1 MSPAKYKVRLN
12 APKPSEDEMRE
23 FKNFNRVLYQYKR
36 AKRPRPLHSI
46 MGKMNRLIPIIIII
60 LSLLLF
66 LMYYL
71 QFMQQHKKEQNLEEP
86 QEEVYNGKYTIGE
99 DDEGWRFTYIPP
111 SV

>member
-1 MSPAKYKVRLN
+1 MMSMSKYNIRLN
-12 APKPSEDEMRE
+12 VPKPSEEEIRE
-23 FKNFNRVLYQYKR
+23 FKNFNRVLHQYKR

-71 QFMQQHKKEQNLEEP
+71 QFMQQHKKEQQIPEP
-86 QEEVYNGKYTIGE
+86 KEQVYMVPASQEIHNISYFK
-99 DDEGWRFTYIPP
+99 
-111 SV
+111 